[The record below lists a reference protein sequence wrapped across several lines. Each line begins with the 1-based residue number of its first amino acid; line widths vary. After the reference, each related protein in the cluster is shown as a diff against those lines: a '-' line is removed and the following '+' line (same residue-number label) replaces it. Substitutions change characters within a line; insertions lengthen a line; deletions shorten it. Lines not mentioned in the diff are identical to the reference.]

1 MSAVSPCAAFVAGVA
16 KRLRQR
22 MTKRCCSERCRA
34 ALYRAPPGNRNEL
47 WECLSISDELET
59 WDSGRQEEKDRRQI
73 ETFRRIHQLYKR
85 GFRPDWTITD
95 VEDAWRHP
103 GGHPDLTLYADGRLF
118 EMEGSFSIQM
128 RSAMRSAMESE
139 YTTTAKPI
147 VLRSINGLHQQSG
160 PSGGKRARRRVSA
173 TSSRLLSWL
182 PSWE

>member
-1 MSAVSPCAAFVAGVA
+1 
-16 KRLRQR
+16 

-118 EMEGSFSIQM
+118 EMERFVLNPNEKRYEKCDGERIYNNSKAD
-128 RSAMRSAMESE
+128 SAAFDQWLASAKRPKWWQ
-139 YTTTAKPI
+139 A
-147 VLRSINGLHQQSG
+147 
-160 PSGGKRARRRVSA
+160 GKAARERHLVTPLIMA
-173 TSSRLLSWL
+173 AFLGVNLLFALILGQIWRQL
-182 PSWE
+182 FR